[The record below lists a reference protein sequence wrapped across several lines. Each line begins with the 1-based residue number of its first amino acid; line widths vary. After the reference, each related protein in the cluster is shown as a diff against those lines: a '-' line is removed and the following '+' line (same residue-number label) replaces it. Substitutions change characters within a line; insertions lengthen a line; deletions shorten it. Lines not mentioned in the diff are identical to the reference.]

1 MSERP
6 DIFGQGA
13 FVAPCAKLSSFPDL
27 TTRDNRKGNQM
38 DAIEILQ
45 YLFVGLI
52 VTVAAQP
59 VVSWL
64 VG

>member
-1 MSERP
+1 
-6 DIFGQGA
+6 
-13 FVAPCAKLSSFPDL
+13 
-27 TTRDNRKGNQM
+27 M

-45 YLFVGLI
+45 YLFAGLI